1 MFFQHVYYTQII
13 NVKGF
18 NGSKY
23 LTTLWPIN
31 FFNTFFLRLLYSNNL
46 CQGYYISVS
55 SFCARIVHC
64 HLKNNSTLFGF
75 WELLFFLVYIWFC
88 CFFLGVVFGMR
99 CFWYALFLV
108 CVVFFVW
115 FSSVFWGRCF
125 LKYTHEI
132 WFLNYQREQ
141 NYNKNYNFNLNTRKS
156 VKEKKRFSKFCLPQL
171 HPQLP
176 PKIRLSNK
184 KNGCAG
190 CASRVKEKQNG
201 SGRGKKKADWV
212 ENILGRVGFSLGRVG
227 KKTFWK

>member
-99 CFWYALFLV
+99 CFWYALFFLYDLALFFGG
-108 CVVFFVW
+108 VVFLNIHMK
-115 FSSVFWGRCF
+115 SDF
-125 LKYTHEI
+125 LIT
-132 WFLNYQREQ
+132 RE
-141 NYNKNYNFNLNTRKS
+141 NKITT
-156 VKEKKRFSKFCLPQL
+156 
-171 HPQLP
+171 
-176 PKIRLSNK
+176 KII
-184 KNGCAG
+184 
-190 CASRVKEKQNG
+190 
-201 SGRGKKKADWV
+201 
-212 ENILGRVGFSLGRVG
+212 ILI
-227 KKTFWK
+227 